1 MKGERLSKSQTRTLQ
16 AGREKH
22 LTDQQRNLL
31 AKARLDYAQAEKQ
44 RRDAEATVV
53 RVGTSGGTIAKE
65 QANRVL
71 TAAKA
76 VSRKAEVALSVLEQT
91 MGLRDAGTLRSPDI
105 QQSPQGGPMPGQ
117 TPAPI
122 KKSAASEDPS
132 LARLTG
138 AQRKHLAQ
146 LQGDLGEKL
155 GALLKAEQ
163 SHVRE
168 VAGGDR
174 GRIQQSK
181 RRLAAA
187 DDAHRAAVVNHTV
200 ALKTFGLSD

>member
-1 MKGERLSKSQTRTLQ
+1 VKGERLSKSQTRTLQ
-16 AGREKH
+16 AEAEKH

-31 AKARLDYAQAEKQ
+31 AKARLDYGQAEKQ

-53 RVGTSGGTIAKE
+53 RVGTGGGLIAKE
-65 QANRVL
+65 EANRVL
-71 TAAKA
+71 MAAKE
-76 VSRKAEVALSVLEQT
+76 VSRKAEVALAVAEQT
-91 MGLRDAGTLRSPDI
+91 MGLRDSGTLCPPDI
-105 QQSPQGGPMPGQ
+105 RQSPQGGPLPGQ
-117 TPAPI
+117 TPVPVR
-122 KKSAASEDPS
+122 KSFASEDPS

-146 LQGDLGEKL
+146 LQGDVGEKL
-155 GALLKAEQ
+155 GALLKAER